1 MKANKLQIAL
11 VGSALV
17 FASTPAFANEISG
30 TRITSQ
36 QGISIQEW
44 ISSDLFKSFSCPL
57 GSDRAEGS
65 DSNWTATPL
74 DDTWFIYCTEPRI
87 LIDTYKPFTD
97 TATTTSV
104 ITPTVIETTT
114 AVFSPTTNSNTG
126 NTIQSSNTTAQL
138 DTQTAS
144 TQETITV
151 TTITANDNSVMVSE
165 WLVEIKRLINQ
176 LLALIA
182 RLTK

>member
-11 VGSALV
+11 VGSAVV

-36 QGISIQEW
+36 PGITQSQWEATETY
-44 ISSDLFKSFSCPL
+44 KAHTCP
-57 GSDRAEGS
+57 EGS
-65 DSNWTATPL
+65 GKGIGVDMNFTADRS
-74 DDTWFIYCTEPRI
+74 DDTWFAYCVERQIIVYPKPI
-87 LIDTYKPFTD
+87 IDTQ
-97 TATTTSV
+97 TTTV
-104 ITPTVIETTT
+104 ITPTVIETGT
-114 AVFSPTTNSNTG
+114 AVSSPTTNSNTG
-126 NTIQSSNTTAQL
+126 NTIQSTNTTAQL

-144 TQETITV
+144 TQETTTV